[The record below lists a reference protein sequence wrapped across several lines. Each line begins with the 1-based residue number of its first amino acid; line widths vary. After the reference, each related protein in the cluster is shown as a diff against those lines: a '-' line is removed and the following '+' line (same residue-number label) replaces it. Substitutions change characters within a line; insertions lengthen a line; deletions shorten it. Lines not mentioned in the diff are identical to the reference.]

1 MYYGWK
7 EKMLIGAAI
16 TGFLVVALLLETIA
30 SGPRE

>member
-1 MYYGWK
+1 
-7 EKMLIGAAI
+7 MLIGAAI